1 MLKLDGG
8 SLTRE
13 NEVSEESAPRTI
25 HFWEFCESITGR
37 KECFSLCDFVTFQSD
52 LRKSD
57 EKRFL
62 KTEIRPR
69 TPVTL
74 LGRVTSGDS
83 VVSLL
88 LIHRQP

>member
-37 KECFSLCDFVTFQSD
+37 KECFSLCDFVTFQLY
-52 LRKSD
+52 LRESD

-62 KTEIRPR
+62 KNRLVAWTPR
-69 TPVTL
+69 TL
-74 LGRVTSGDS
+74 LCSVPSGDS
-83 VVSLL
+83 IVSLL
-88 LIHRQP
+88 LTHLQP

>member
-37 KECFSLCDFVTFQSD
+37 KECFSLCDFVTFQLY
-52 LRKSD
+52 LRESD

-62 KTEIRPR
+62 KNRFWPR
-69 TPVTL
+69 TPLTL
-74 LGRVTSGDS
+74 LGRVASGDS

-88 LIHRQP
+88 LIPRQP